1 MAEPRILLLFDP
13 KATPQTWNE
22 RMSPGEYA
30 VLYSNL
36 QPPLA
41 GQQADSFSSTDPICV
56 VFDSLGAAEEY
67 ATRQAAQFPK
77 LRCRIYDHHGL
88 GRSPVREIAGTE
100 GAEKNQISA
109 RFRVWVG
116 GGLLLTG
123 IALGLAEWLSDF
135 RLTWAGTVA
144 ARMAPVGVILLI
156 TELAIVLEARRKKR
170 RERRP
175 QA

>member
-13 KATPQTWNE
+13 KATPQSWNE
-22 RMSPGEYA
+22 RLSPGEYA

-67 ATRQAAQFPK
+67 ATRQVAQFPK

-100 GAEKNQISA
+100 GADKNEISA

-116 GGLLLTG
+116 GGLLLAS

-135 RLTWAGTVA
+135 RLSWAGMMAT
-144 ARMAPVGVILLI
+144 RMAPVGVILLV